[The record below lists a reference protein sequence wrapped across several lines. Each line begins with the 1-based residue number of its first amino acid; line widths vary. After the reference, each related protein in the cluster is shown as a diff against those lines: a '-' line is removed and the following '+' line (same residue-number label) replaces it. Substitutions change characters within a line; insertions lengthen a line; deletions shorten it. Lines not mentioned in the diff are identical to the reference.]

1 MRKGVIAGILQPADV
16 VQAPTAD
23 LPPADSCP
31 AVVPSHLQSLYAEST
46 RDLREAEQRDLA
58 ELLRAY
64 SDVFSTGPTD
74 LGRTNLVQ
82 HDIQTRP
89 GPPVKQQ
96 PRRMAF
102 EKQHSA
108 DEQIQQNL
116 NVGLASPSNSCWSS
130 PIVMVQKKDQTYRLC
145 VDYRTLNE
153 RTIKDAYP
161 LPRIQDT
168 LDTLSTAKWFSTL
181 DLASGYWQVELTPQA
196 RQAAAFCSRKGLF
209 AWNVMPFGLCNAPAT
224 FQRLMDRVLAG
235 MQWEICLVYL
245 DDIIVL
251 GKDVKEML
259 QRLAKVFERLRQ
271 ANLKLKPAKCCLFH
285 RRVVYL
291 GHIVS
296 EHGIATDPEKVR
308 KIREWPQP
316 TGVIEV
322 RQFVGLASYYRRFV
336 KDFASVAK
344 PLHNL
349 LRKHARFHWNSES
362 QQAFDKLKEMLTT
375 APILGYP
382 MDSGD
387 LILDTDA
394 SNFGIGAVLSQ
405 LQQGEER
412 VLAYGSRSLTPTEQN
427 YCTTRRELL
436 AVVEFTT
443 HFRQYLLGR
452 SFTVRTDH
460 SSLQWL
466 IRMREPEG
474 QLARWLE
481 KLGEYDFKV
490 VHRPGRCHENADVL
504 SRRPCRS
511 TCPCNLKNP
520 ILSSPQLCH
529 QAVQC
534 DFDGK
539 PVNNVPTAVTTESCQ
554 VGGSTTC
561 RHCQYFF
568 LLWVD
573 Y

>member
-1 MRKGVIAGILQPADV
+1 MKR
-16 VQAPTAD
+16 
-23 LPPADSCP
+23 
-31 AVVPSHLQSLYAEST
+31 
-46 RDLREAEQRDLA
+46 
-58 ELLRAY
+58 
-64 SDVFSTGPTD
+64 
-74 LGRTNLVQ
+74 
-82 HDIQTRP
+82 
-89 GPPVKQQ
+89 Q

-168 LDTLSTAKWFSTL
+168 LDTLSTAKWCSTL

-296 EHGIATDPEKVR
+296 EHSI
-308 KIREWPQP
+308 
-316 TGVIEV
+316 
-322 RQFVGLASYYRRFV
+322 SY
-336 KDFASVAK
+336 
-344 PLHNL
+344 
-349 LRKHARFHWNSES
+349 
-362 QQAFDKLKEMLTT
+362 
-375 APILGYP
+375 
-382 MDSGD
+382 
-387 LILDTDA
+387 
-394 SNFGIGAVLSQ
+394 
-405 LQQGEER
+405 
-412 VLAYGSRSLTPTEQN
+412 
-427 YCTTRRELL
+427 
-436 AVVEFTT
+436 
-443 HFRQYLLGR
+443 
-452 SFTVRTDH
+452 
-460 SSLQWL
+460 
-466 IRMREPEG
+466 
-474 QLARWLE
+474 
-481 KLGEYDFKV
+481 
-490 VHRPGRCHENADVL
+490 
-504 SRRPCRS
+504 
-511 TCPCNLKNP
+511 
-520 ILSSPQLCH
+520 
-529 QAVQC
+529 
-534 DFDGK
+534 
-539 PVNNVPTAVTTESCQ
+539 
-554 VGGSTTC
+554 
-561 RHCQYFF
+561 
-568 LLWVD
+568 
-573 Y
+573 

>member
-1 MRKGVIAGILQPADV
+1 MELEETERRK
-16 VQAPTAD
+16 
-23 LPPADSCP
+23 
-31 AVVPSHLQSLYAEST
+31 
-46 RDLREAEQRDLA
+46 LA
-58 ELLRAY
+58 ELLSAY

-89 GPPVKQQ
+89 GPPVKQP
-96 PRRMAF
+96 PRRMASG
-102 EKQHSA
+102 KQQSA

-116 NVGLASPSNSCWSS
+116 NSGLASPSNSSWAS

-145 VDYRTLNE
+145 MDYRVLNE
-153 RTIKDAYP
+153 RTIKNAYP

-181 DLASGYWQVELTPQA
+181 DLASGYWQVELTPGA

-209 AWNVMPFGLCNAPAT
+209 EWNVA
-224 FQRLMDRVLAG
+224 
-235 MQWEICLVYL
+235 
-245 DDIIVL
+245 
-251 GKDVKEML
+251 
-259 QRLAKVFERLRQ
+259 
-271 ANLKLKPAKCCLFH
+271 
-285 RRVVYL
+285 YL

-296 EHGIATDPEKVR
+296 ERGITTDPQKVQ
-308 KIREWPQP
+308 KIQQWLQP
-316 TGVIEV
+316 TNVNEV

-336 KDFASVAK
+336 KDFATVAK

-349 LRKHARFHWNSES
+349 LRKHARFHWTPEC
-362 QQAFDKLKEMLTT
+362 QLAFEKLKELLTT

-427 YCTTRRELL
+427 YCTTWRELL
-436 AVVEFTT
+436 AVVEFTAR
-443 HFRQYLLGR
+443 FRQYLLGKH
-452 SFTVRTDH
+452 FTVQTDH

-466 IRMREPEG
+466 IRMKEPEG

-481 KLGEYDFKV
+481 KLGEWMESGEE
-490 VHRPGRCHENADVL
+490 RPSWEDVSPCGPATKPIGASGRD
-504 SRRPCRS
+504 S
-511 TCPCNLKNP
+511 T
-520 ILSSPQLCH
+520 
-529 QAVQC
+529 
-534 DFDGK
+534 
-539 PVNNVPTAVTTESCQ
+539 
-554 VGGSTTC
+554 
-561 RHCQYFF
+561 
-568 LLWVD
+568 
-573 Y
+573 